1 MTEEEKRAYSH
12 SLYLLDER
20 SYSVARMREKLAAKY
35 AAACV
40 ETVVERLTD
49 EGYLNDEKYARHT
62 AEYMAEVKRFGLY
75 RIKQELFAKGISKEL
90 AAAVCANIETYEVDA
105 IKERIRKKY
114 ISNIGTPAG
123 ERKIQ
128 AAMARYGFRLSDIIK
143 AVKELKDG
151 LREESPEG
159 E

>member
-35 AAACV
+35 APATV
-40 ETVVERLTD
+40 EMVLGRLTD

-75 RIKQELFAKGISKEL
+75 RIKQELVAKGISKEL
-90 AAAVCANIETYEVDA
+90 AAACLESLQTYEVDA

-128 AAMARYGFRLSDIIK
+128 AAMARYGFKLSDIIK
-143 AVKELKDG
+143 ALGE
-151 LREESPEG
+151 LREENAAEG
-159 E
+159 